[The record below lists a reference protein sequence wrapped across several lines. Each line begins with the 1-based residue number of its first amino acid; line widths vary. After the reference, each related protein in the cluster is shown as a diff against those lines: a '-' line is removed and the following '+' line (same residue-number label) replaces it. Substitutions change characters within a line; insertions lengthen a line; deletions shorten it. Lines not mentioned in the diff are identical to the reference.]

1 MKNIL
6 LITLV
11 VCALLCG
18 CSHFSS
24 TVTEMGTN
32 GVKKVT
38 TVHATTFFD
47 SKSELAKVS
56 SGQTD
61 KSQRVAIGALN
72 QEASGTNAVA
82 VLNALAGVVGALPK

>member
-6 LITLV
+6 LIPFAAV
-11 VCALLCG
+11 PLLCG
-18 CSHFSS
+18 CAHFSS
-24 TVTEMGTN
+24 TVTESGTN
-32 GVKKVT
+32 GVRKVT

-61 KSQRVAIGALN
+61 KSQRVAIGSLN

-82 VLNALAGVVGALPK
+82 ILNALAGVVGALPK